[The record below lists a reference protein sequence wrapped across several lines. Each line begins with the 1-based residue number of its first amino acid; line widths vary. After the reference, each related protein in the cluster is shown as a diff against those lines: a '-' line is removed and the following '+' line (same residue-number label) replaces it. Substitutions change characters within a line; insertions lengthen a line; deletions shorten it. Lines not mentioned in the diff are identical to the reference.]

1 MFILRCS
8 FLFQSRRW
16 LNRSRLVR
24 FHSIFSRNVDVQSPK
39 QDACTSIVLESNS
52 LLFRVSTIVSSPI
65 HRTGRDRCRSLGNII
80 FDELVLSGNRIGVVH
95 RNAFNGLKL
104 RKLEFQA
111 NPIKTIEAN
120 AFTDL
125 ANYLEEF
132 VLSTTISSS
141 QLTSTTFLQIL
152 SELPNLKRLVLRSF
166 DLSDAFKTAENK
178 SGLSSR
184 KLTQL
189 SLQSCSIKQ
198 IDDVGTFVH
207 LFPNVERLDLSEN
220 RFEYLN
226 IPLVLALKKLK
237 VLILSKNRIHHL
249 NIHPSIS
256 PMASSF
262 HPSNSI
268 TELDLSYNGK
278 EHIETDLAEQQRFL
292 V

>member
-1 MFILRCS
+1 
-8 FLFQSRRW
+8 
-16 LNRSRLVR
+16 
-24 FHSIFSRNVDVQSPK
+24 
-39 QDACTSIVLESNS
+39 
-52 LLFRVSTIVSSPI
+52 
-65 HRTGRDRCRSLGNII
+65 
-80 FDELVLSGNRIGVVH
+80 LSGNRISVVH

-111 NPIKTIEAN
+111 NPIKTIDAN

-166 DLSDAFKTAENK
+166 DLSEAFKTAENK

-237 VLILSKNRIHHL
+237 VLVLSKNRIHQL

-256 PMASSF
+256 SMASSF

-268 TELDLSYNGK
+268 TELDLSYNGN
-278 EHIETDLAEQQRFL
+278 Q
-292 V
+292 